1 MEAAAREA
9 ALADEEE
16 EGMLS
21 PGNPAA
27 SQEKEARERL
37 AQTAAEEGGDR
48 LRIAL
53 SAADPTPASSPDAGA
68 TGGASPVGGASPASM
83 LAGMASPV
91 RSPRPTPKLRR
102 ARHTVTERVTVFHLK
117 QFLAAAFGLRSLKQL
132 ELRCVGAALG
142 DDMSL
147 EYVSKTHWRGKDA
160 EVLALSYTLKE
171 F

>member
-1 MEAAAREA
+1 
-9 ALADEEE
+9 
-16 EGMLS
+16 MLS

-53 SAADPTPASSPDAGA
+53 SAADPTPASSPDAAA

-83 LAGMASPV
+83 LAGMASPG

-160 EVLALSYTLKE
+160 EVLALSYTLKQ